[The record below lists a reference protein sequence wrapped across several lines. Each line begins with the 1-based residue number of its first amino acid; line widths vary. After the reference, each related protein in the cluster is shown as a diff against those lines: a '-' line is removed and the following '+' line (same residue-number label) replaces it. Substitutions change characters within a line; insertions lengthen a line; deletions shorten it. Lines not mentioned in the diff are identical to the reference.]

1 MEAEEKLTSE
11 TTIFETD
18 EKFVIEQDKLLHEL
32 AMAIEKEQKEV
43 DVLLV
48 QVDDASK
55 QNKEQE
61 LIHRE
66 LEQEYTSQ
74 KSKKDFIEDNYD
86 PYTNVRD
93 LEQEIFAKVIST
105 NLDVNQTVEEFKHKL
120 KDTQQ
125 DVTKI
130 IAQKRSMANQ
140 FL

>member
-18 EKFVIEQDKLLHEL
+18 DKFVIEQDKLLHEL

-74 KSKKDFIEDNYD
+74 KSKKDFIEENYD